1 MVDTVH
7 TVIHISRSN
16 GFNQY
21 LLYVAI
27 VHALHFPVLPNGA
40 TECGQ
45 GPGEAQKKDI

>member
-7 TVIHISRSN
+7 PVIHISRSN

-21 LLYVAI
+21 LPYVTII
-27 VHALHFPVLPNGA
+27 VHFPVQPNGA

-45 GPGEAQKKDI
+45 GPGEAQNEER